1 MDRDYDVIVLLD
13 DEVLAGLVERGVELR
28 KLLQRVQRSFHKER
42 EHGEFE
48 ASFFRDLRVLLAER
62 LELGDVGFVVL
73 GDVRDGNPVAMQEP
87 AGKLPDSR
95 ERFGFDRAELR
106 EIHLWPL
113 RQIQDEPAARS
124 DDGGD
129 RGRSPHHALHELLN
143 VGLRDAAFRAR
154 ALDPHFLYHAR
165 GGRGNFHRC
174 LVRFHA
180 DKRLLRLYRIAR
192 LDQDFDDVDVLE
204 VADVGY
210 ENLSRGSHA
219 LCASGVTT
227 GAGDLSPG
235 RPAPSPDQTVTGLGF
250 SGSIRYFLIASET
263 ILDLISP

>member
-1 MDRDYDVIVLLD
+1 MRPFGPEPLTRARSTPSSRANLRTEGLACGIVPGTGAD
-13 DEVLAGLVERGVELR
+13 APKTGSVRPTAGAAGALAGAA
-28 KLLQRVQRSFHKER
+28 
-42 EHGEFE
+42 
-48 ASFFRDLRVLLAER
+48 ASTRAGLA
-62 LELGDVGFVVL
+62 
-73 GDVRDGNPVAMQEP
+73 
-87 AGKLPDSR
+87 AGL
-95 ERFGFDRAELR
+95 A
-106 EIHLWPL
+106 
-113 RQIQDEPAARS
+113 
-124 DDGGD
+124 
-129 RGRSPHHALHELLN
+129 
-143 VGLRDAAFRAR
+143 
-154 ALDPHFLYHAR
+154 PHFLYHAR